1 MTREHWL
8 SSAISLI
15 RPFFK
20 EATGEDLPDK
30 LRVSCGWPSKGGL
43 STARPVFSQTFPP
56 EASVGGNVEIFISP
70 KLSSPV
76 KDDGQGV
83 LPSLLHECV
92 HAVLGPDHDERFKSL
107 SKALGFVGRSLH
119 PPAVNDATK
128 AILER
133 MAGVLGDYPHS
144 RVEPPAK
151 EATETTKTS
160 NRQRKISCP
169 RVDLH
174 TSGEEYILRGSA
186 KVIAMGL
193 PECPLCGSEL
203 VPETSDASPED
214 APVDPY
220 RDPSGP
226 CEL

>member
-43 STARPVFSQTFPP
+43 STSRPIFSQTFPP

-83 LPSLLHECV
+83 LPSLLHECL
-92 HAVLGPDHDERFKSL
+92 HAVLGPEHDERFKSL

-133 MAGVLGDYPHS
+133 MAVVLNEYPHA

-151 EATETTKTS
+151 EASDTKKSS
-160 NRQRKISCP
+160 NRQHKIYCD

-174 TSGEEYILRGSA
+174 TPPKVYILRGSNECL
-186 KVIAMGL
+186 AMGI
-193 PECPLCGSEL
+193 PNCPNCGAEL
-203 VPETSDASPED
+203 VRESPDTPPED